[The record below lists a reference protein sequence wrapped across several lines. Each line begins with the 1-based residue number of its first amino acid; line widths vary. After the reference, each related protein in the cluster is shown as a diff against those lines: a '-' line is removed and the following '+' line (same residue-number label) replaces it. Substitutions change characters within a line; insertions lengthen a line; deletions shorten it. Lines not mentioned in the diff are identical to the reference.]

1 MNNLSLNDKQCLNL
15 VSQYNLQQN
24 RKVGSKMEMENM
36 SLILLLAVQTSLV
49 CVWNTDMCLCI
60 HVCVHF
66 STN

>member
-1 MNNLSLNDKQCLNL
+1 MNNRSLNDKQCLNL
-15 VSQYNLQQN
+15 VSQYNLQHN

-36 SLILLLAVQTSLV
+36 SLILLLTVQTSLV

-60 HVCVHF
+60 HVHVHF